1 MVITSTLMSSPC
13 NTESTSIS
21 NENLTWKWD
30 RLCFALMLQVLKSM
44 HVSSKILMQHAIIY
58 ISKDK
63 KNTDFIFFKLKKFV
77 LQIIFLYKNTKKRY
91 KSKKTK
97 TLVFQYLKWYM
108 LEYWKQ
114 LLSSQLCNSEHVILP
129 F

>member
-1 MVITSTLMSSPC
+1 
-13 NTESTSIS
+13 
-21 NENLTWKWD
+21 
-30 RLCFALMLQVLKSM
+30 M

-108 LEYWKQ
+108 LEY
-114 LLSSQLCNSEHVILP
+114 
-129 F
+129 